1 MAISKLARVARYPR
15 TKIPK
20 FSSAEIRTADLCARA
35 LWYGINFDT
44 GRKQTSDA
52 ELMSYLA
59 KYFYTYHKT
68 HTKPNP
74 DIFKPQVEDL
84 IKTCKL
90 NMMYRSLA
98 KMDIQQGID
107 AMYKDVYPVY
117 RKSLRNPDRMSSSS
131 ELKIACGK

>member
-59 KYFYTYHKT
+59 NGMPQSAKEWESARKY
-68 HTKPNP
+68 
-74 DIFKPQVEDL
+74 
-84 IKTCKL
+84 C
-90 NMMYRSLA
+90 
-98 KMDIQQGID
+98 
-107 AMYKDVYPVY
+107 
-117 RKSLRNPDRMSSSS
+117 S
-131 ELKIACGK
+131 EIANNKY